1 MEEGMLDCFSNI
13 HYTPAWY
20 WKKFPGFF
28 NVESYRILA
37 AWDKGVRTEEEL
49 ERQNTLEEEEL
60 GVEEEKEDWCVEEKE
75 DYYIEEG
82 GSTKKRK
89 A

>member
-1 MEEGMLDCFSNI
+1 MEEPMIDCFSNI
-13 HYTPAWY
+13 QYTPAWY

>member
-1 MEEGMLDCFSNI
+1 MIDCFSNI
-13 HYTPAWY
+13 QYTPAWY

-49 ERQNTLEEEEL
+49 ERQNTLEEEEVL
-60 GVEEEKEDWCVEEKE
+60 GVEGEKEDWCVGEKE

>member
-1 MEEGMLDCFSNI
+1 MIDCFSNI

-37 AWDKGVRTEEEL
+37 AWDKGVRPEEEL
-49 ERQNTLEEEEL
+49 ERQNTLEQEVL
-60 GVEEEKEDWCVEEKE
+60 GVEEEKEDWFVEEKE

>member
-1 MEEGMLDCFSNI
+1 MEEEIIDCFSNI
-13 HYTPAWY
+13 QYTPAWY
-20 WKKFPGFF
+20 WTRFPGFF

>member
-1 MEEGMLDCFSNI
+1 MEEGMIDCFSNI

-28 NVESYRILA
+28 NVEIYRILA
-37 AWDKGVRTEEEL
+37 AWDKGVRTEAEIERQKALEKEEL
-49 ERQNTLEEEEL
+49 I
-60 GVEEEKEDWCVEEKE
+60 VEEEREDCDMEEEE

-82 GSTKKRK
+82 GGIKKRK

>member
-1 MEEGMLDCFSNI
+1 MEEGMIYCFSNI

-49 ERQNTLEEEEL
+49 ERQNTLEEEVL

>member
-1 MEEGMLDCFSNI
+1 MIDCFSNI
-13 HYTPAWY
+13 QYTPAWY
-20 WKKFPGFF
+20 WKNFPGFF

>member
-1 MEEGMLDCFSNI
+1 MEEPMIDCFSNI
-13 HYTPAWY
+13 QYTPAWY

-49 ERQNTLEEEEL
+49 ERQNTLEEEEEL
-60 GVEEEKEDWCVEEKE
+60 GVEEEKED
-75 DYYIEEG
+75 YYIEDG

-89 A
+89 LK